1 MNEVCGQGVTTMKD
15 ICRTAGMKP
24 PTACAIVDHLVSERL
39 VVRRRTNEKDR
50 RVVEVRA
57 TARGLRLWKTLK
69 RRMQEAMLGLTKGL
83 SEEGLRSRGK
93 ILKDLATRLERR

>member
-1 MNEVCGQGVTTMKD
+1 MKD
-15 ICRTAGMKP
+15 ICRTAGTKP

-39 VVRRRTNEKDR
+39 VIRGRTNEKDR
-50 RVVEVRA
+50 RVVELRA

-69 RRMQEAMLGLTKGL
+69 RRVHEAMLGLTKGL
-83 SEEGLRSRGK
+83 SEENLRSRVQ